1 MATDSRIQ
9 LTRLSYVIYEHP
21 SIDTFRKFAT
31 DFGFVEAGTNTKDGS
46 IYYRGYGE
54 DPYLYIARPAQGN
67 GRKRFIGAGFAA
79 KAADDFEKASK
90 LEGAEMADMNDRP
103 GGGKSVVL
111 HDPNGFE
118 MVVVWDQQPRTPPS
132 HGVSSLVGQPTVN
145 GAIDKRRKGT
155 WAAYQSLTL
164 G

>member
-1 MATDSRIQ
+1 MATDSRIH

-21 SIDTFRKFAT
+21 SIETFQEFAK
-31 DFGFVEAGTNTKDGS
+31 DFGFVETGTDKQDGS

-54 DPYLYIARPAQGN
+54 DPYIYVAKPAQGD
-67 GRKRFIGAGFAA
+67 GRKRFVGAGFVAGTAEDFA
-79 KAADDFEKASK
+79 KASNMDGAK
-90 LEGAEMADMNDRP
+90 LVDMNDRP

-118 MVVVWDQQPRTPPS
+118 MVIVWDQQSRTPPP

-145 GAIDKRRKGT
+145 GALDKRRKGT
-155 WAAYQSLTL
+155 
-164 G
+164 